1 MVVLEGD
8 NLDFGED
15 FELNV
20 RAWNY
25 VGGSNAKARHDKSIM
40 TIAGR
45 IGRRSLWEAEEFC
58 VPTDPR
64 RSI

>member
-25 VGGSNAKARHDKSIM
+25 VGGSNATFCGGLHFQY
-40 TIAGR
+40 
-45 IGRRSLWEAEEFC
+45 IGK
-58 VPTDPR
+58 
-64 RSI
+64 

>member
-25 VGGSNAKARHDKSIM
+25 VGGSNAMVFLWGLALSIH
-40 TIAGR
+40 
-45 IGRRSLWEAEEFC
+45 W
-58 VPTDPR
+58 
-64 RSI
+64 